1 MVVLQTD
8 VEMYHT
14 GSCRRPLRQHGTGFP
29 ARGFA
34 TGAPAPRRRAE
45 SMEPVGSGRACVS
58 RAGRPFR
65 QARFSMTDASAL
77 ICTSYSRY
85 LARAAGAR
93 PALTDQVAAW
103 AAAPLGRAQL
113 DARLTELLATP
124 AGTAAPTDE
133 QLKRALRQLRAEAF
147 GAVAERDLRG
157 LADVAE
163 VTGAMTDLAEVAV
176 QRSLALLSAE
186 LEAQYGEPR
195 GADGQRVVLGVVG
208 MGKLG
213 GRELNVS
220 SDIDLIFVYEDDGE
234 TTGGARS
241 PLSTQEYF
249 TRLGRRLIGV
259 LSEVTADGYVFRVDM
274 RLRPNGDSGPL
285 VCSLGMLEEYF
296 YVQGREWERYA
307 WIKGRLVSEGDS
319 DAAQRLESQL
329 ESLVKPFV
337 YRRYLDFGVIG
348 AIRSLHQ
355 QIRQEAARRA
365 SMRPDKADDIKLGRG
380 GIREIEFSAQVFQLI
395 RGGQD
400 AEFRVRPTLAVLRH
414 AQARGLIG
422 EDVRARLTDAYN
434 FLRTLEHRLQYRND
448 AQTHAMPVEP
458 DERAALA
465 ASLGFADYAALMTVL
480 DGHRT
485 FVEAQFDQI
494 FADKASGAPCA
505 AGDDTAAAWIWSG
518 ALADDGEDDA
528 LVARLDG
535 LGFKDPATVLARLRA
550 IWQSSRYTGLPEKSR
565 QRFDSVAQRAL
576 DAAPNIDAARRD
588 DTIVRLFDL
597 LETVSRRGVYLA
609 LLTEYPA
616 ALDRVLSVLGA
627 TRWGGGYLIRHPQ
640 LLDELLDDEAIASP
654 FDWPA
659 FKDALRARL
668 AAADGPEQQMDLLR
682 HAQHAEVFRIL
693 LIDLAGQLSVEHVS
707 DRLSELADAV
717 LDVTIEVVWSQL
729 AKRHRDVPKFAVI
742 AYGKL
747 GGKELGYASDL
758 DLIFLY
764 DDADERS
771 ADVYTTFTRRLITW
785 LTTATGAGAL
795 FDIDLRLRPNGEAGL
810 LVTDL
815 DAFRRY
821 QLREGDAANTAWVWE
836 HQALTRARYSAGDA
850 QIGADFEAIRQQ
862 VLTTPRDGG
871 VLAKEIVDMRGKVF
885 AGHPNQTELFDLKHD
900 RGGMVDIEFIVQYWV
915 LLHASS
921 DAELIRNTGNIALL
935 REVARFGLMGEDEA
949 ERVGAAYRK
958 YRKLQHKLR
967 LDGMEKARV
976 DPAVVADER
985 AAVTAL
991 WERVFGAVETDS

>member
-1 MVVLQTD
+1 
-8 VEMYHT
+8 
-14 GSCRRPLRQHGTGFP
+14 
-29 ARGFA
+29 
-34 TGAPAPRRRAE
+34 
-45 SMEPVGSGRACVS
+45 
-58 RAGRPFR
+58 
-65 QARFSMTDASAL
+65 MTDASAL
-77 ICTSYSRY
+77 ISTSYSRY
-85 LARAAGAR
+85 IARAAAAR
-93 PALTDQVAAW
+93 PALAEQVAAW
-103 AAAPLGRAQL
+103 AAAPLARAQL
-113 DARLTELLATP
+113 DARLTELLAMP
-124 AGTAAPTDE
+124 AGAAAPSEE

-186 LEAQYGEPR
+186 LEALYGEPR

-234 TTGGARS
+234 TTGGARV

-319 DAAQRLESQL
+319 DAARRLESQL
-329 ESLVKPFV
+329 ESIVKPFV

-465 ASLGFADYAALMTVL
+465 ASLGFADYAALMAVL
-480 DGHRT
+480 DDYRN

-494 FADKASGAPCA
+494 FADKVNGTPCGAREE
-505 AGDDTAAAWIWSG
+505 TAAAWIWSG

-528 LVARLDG
+528 LAARLDG
-535 LGFKDPATVLARLRA
+535 LGFADPAAVLARLRA
-550 IWQSSRYTGLPEKSR
+550 VWQSSRYTGLPEKSR
-565 QRFDSVAQRAL
+565 HRFDRVAQRAL
-576 DAAPNIDAARRD
+576 EAAPRIDAARRD

-764 DDADERS
+764 DDPDERS

-991 WERVFGAVETDS
+991 WTRVFGAVETGV